1 MFVHR
6 KFAHHVWAFDQDNND
21 LLSQIKSSH
30 QTIGMRTLKVYFS
43 LEGRQANTKKFESKE
58 VKGKRRKARFFLTR
72 LVTYYL
78 CDNELAICTFM
89 FGLHWTLEPWLS
101 ECVQFK
107 TKHSRK
113 RKKITNKKTT
123 SISRIVNVLDT
134 YQKII
139 FTVSRK
145 AI

>member
-1 MFVHR
+1 MFAHR

-30 QTIGMRTLKVYFS
+30 QTIGMRTLKVCFS

-78 CDNELAICTFM
+78 CDNELAIRAFM

>member
-1 MFVHR
+1 
-6 KFAHHVWAFDQDNND
+6 
-21 LLSQIKSSH
+21 
-30 QTIGMRTLKVYFS
+30 
-43 LEGRQANTKKFESKE
+43 
-58 VKGKRRKARFFLTR
+58 
-72 LVTYYL
+72 
-78 CDNELAICTFM
+78 M

-145 AI
+145 AIYLSFVFFSDNNFSKINL